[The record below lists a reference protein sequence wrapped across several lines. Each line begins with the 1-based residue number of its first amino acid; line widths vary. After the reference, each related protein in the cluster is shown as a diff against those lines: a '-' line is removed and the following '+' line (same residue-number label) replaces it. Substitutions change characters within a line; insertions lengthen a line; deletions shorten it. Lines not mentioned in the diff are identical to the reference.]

1 MIDPQ
6 WLDLDNTIAKVVKV
20 LDDLEIRYVF
30 TGGVAVITYGDP
42 RTTNDVDLVLKIPP
56 EERDIAETLVRELSD
71 AFHVNLVACREALH
85 HKTMF
90 QAIDKENVFKVDFH
104 VSEMIPRQFERCV
117 PQELA
122 TGRVIPMVSPEDS
135 VLSKLVW
142 IKMGS
147 DRSRRD
153 VIGILKMQKKLD
165 TDYLETT
172 AKQLGVEQILNEL
185 KILAESND
193 PNIIF

>member
-20 LDDLEIRYVF
+20 LDDLEIPYVF

-42 RTTNDVDLVLKIPP
+42 RTTNDVDLVLKISS
-56 EERDIAETLVRELSD
+56 EERDVAETLVRELSG
-71 AFHVNLVACREALH
+71 AFYVNLAACREALR

-135 VLSKLVW
+135 ILSKLMW

-153 VIGILKMQKKLD
+153 VVGILKMQKKLD
-165 TDYLETT
+165 VEYLETT
-172 AKQLGVEQILNEL
+172 AKQLGVEQILIKL
-185 KILAESND
+185 KTIAESND